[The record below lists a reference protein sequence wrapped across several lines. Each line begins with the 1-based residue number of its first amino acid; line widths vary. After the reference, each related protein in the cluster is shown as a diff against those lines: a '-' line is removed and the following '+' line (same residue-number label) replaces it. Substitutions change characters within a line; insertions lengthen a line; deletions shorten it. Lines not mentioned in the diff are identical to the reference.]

1 MCALNAALTGVG
13 PSFKLKRLSMK
24 IAVDAMGGDE
34 APEVVVQ
41 GALEAV
47 SKFGTNVILVGHEA
61 RLKPLIN
68 SRQSDSHISIHHC
81 EEVVGME
88 ESPLKA
94 LRKKKDSSIGVAFG
108 LLKEGLAD
116 AVISAGNSGAT
127 LAAGV
132 LALGRIP
139 GLERP
144 AIASI
149 FPTDKGPVIL
159 IDAGANVD
167 CRPAQLFQFGVMAH
181 AFGCAC
187 LDMKNPEI
195 ALLNIG
201 EEGSKGNELVRY
213 AYDLFEKSTLN
224 FVGNVEGRDLL
235 SGDVRIVVCDGFVG
249 NVALKLTEGTAE
261 TMARVMKR
269 ELMRSFMGRMAFILG
284 RKAFLRFARELSYE
298 EYGGAPLLGVK
309 GIGIICHGGSSSK
322 AICNAIQMASQYA
335 QNRTVEKMSLEL
347 KSYNLEQA
355 L

>member
-1 MCALNAALTGVG
+1 
-13 PSFKLKRLSMK
+13 MK
-24 IAVDAMGGDE
+24 IAVDAMGGDK

-41 GALEAV
+41 GALEAA
-47 SKFGTNVILVGHEA
+47 SKFGIQVILVGHEES
-61 RLKPLIN
+61 LNPLMDTHKADG
-68 SRQSDSHISIHHC
+68 RVSIHHC

-88 ESPLKA
+88 ESPMKA
-94 LRKKKDSSIGVAFG
+94 LRKKKDTSIGAAFH
-108 LLKEGLAD
+108 LLKKGIAD

-132 LALGRIP
+132 LSLGRIA

-149 FPTDKGPVIL
+149 VPGEKGPVIL

-181 AFGCAC
+181 AFGCSC
-187 LDMKNPEI
+187 LGMKEPKI

-213 AYDLFEKSTLN
+213 SYDLFEKSRLN
-224 FVGNVEGRDLL
+224 FVGNIEGRDLL
-235 SGDVRIVVCDGFVG
+235 KGDVKIVVCDGFVG
-249 NVALKLTEGTAE
+249 NVALKLTEGAVE
-261 TMARVMKR
+261 SMARLMKR
-269 ELMRSFMGRMAFILG
+269 ELMRTLLG
-284 RKAFLRFARELSYE
+284 RIAFVLGRNAFFRFAKELSYE

-309 GIGIICHGGSSSK
+309 GIGIICHGGSSAK
-322 AICNAIQMASQYA
+322 AICNAVNMAAQYA
-335 QNRTVEKMSLEL
+335 QNRTVEKMTLEL
-347 KSYNLEQA
+347 KSYNLEQG